1 MEKPPPIVL
10 EPDPV
15 IEFYKA
21 RLDRDAIR
29 ASPRLTV
36 TDRFERHMAWMAEIE
51 RISRETGRSI
61 EAILEERGEA

>member
-1 MEKPPPIVL
+1 MDRQPKTIL

-21 RLDRDAIR
+21 RLDRDKIR
-29 ASPRLTV
+29 ESLRLTV
-36 TDRFERHMAWMAEIE
+36 DERFNRLIVRMAEIAE
-51 RISRETGRSI
+51 ISRQTGRSV